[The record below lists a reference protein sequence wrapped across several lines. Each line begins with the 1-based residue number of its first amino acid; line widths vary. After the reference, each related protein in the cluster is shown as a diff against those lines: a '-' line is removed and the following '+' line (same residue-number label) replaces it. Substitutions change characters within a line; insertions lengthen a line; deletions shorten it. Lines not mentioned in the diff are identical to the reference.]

1 MRIDRCQLLNF
12 HQKIQVYI
20 LDAKLSLKNG
30 VGLYFLKD
38 YWNTRIMEALLTMI
52 MIQSEL
58 VDLFQLQNIKK
69 VDGQQENLKLNHN
82 NQFNLKLMLSKS
94 KLEKLKKKQEKCKRQ
109 KDYKNKEKHKKPENN
124 NKKDFMN

>member
-69 VDGQQENLKLNHN
+69 VDGQQPVQPQINAVEVQARKVEEEAR
-82 NQFNLKLMLSKS
+82 KM
-94 KLEKLKKKQEKCKRQ
+94 QEAKRL
-109 KDYKNKEKHKKPENN
+109 
-124 NKKDFMN
+124 